1 MFSKYDVYTTVQS
14 MYCYPDTDVLINKLD
29 IRDKAELKQA
39 EEEFTAVKQMAL
51 LQEPIK
57 GRFTKTH
64 LFRIHRFLFEDV
76 YPFAGHIRKEQIS
89 KGDTMFYPPDLI
101 DRELERVFKN
111 IHSKKLLAEQDE
123 EKQIQNLSQTMAEL
137 NIIHPFREGNGR
149 STRELIRCIQ
159 NCANSNSCAAESA
172 VQVRPKSQSNKT
184 DKNKTERNH
193 PFLPDET
200 DRLTQREQLEDY
212 FYQALEVE
220 LLLRLCPDDEDAIYQ
235 IVDLLV
241 DTCST
246 KRKMLRIAGDD
257 KPVEV
262 VRSRLKK
269 LNADH
274 IRFVLGCLAE
284 NTSPVRN
291 MKQYLLAALFN
302 APTTMNLYYQNK
314 TNHDFARGSPGR

>member
-14 MYCYPDTDVLINKLD
+14 MYCYPDTDVLINKLN

-111 IHSKKLLAEQDE
+111 IRSKKLLAERNE

-149 STRELIRCIQ
+149 TQRVFLTQLIRNAGYDISF
-159 NCANSNSCAAESA
+159 ADMD
-172 VQVRPKSQSNKT
+172 T
-184 DKNKTERNH
+184 
-193 PFLPDET
+193 
-200 DRLTQREQLEDY
+200 
-212 FYQALEVE
+212 
-220 LLLRLCPDDEDAIYQ
+220 
-235 IVDLLV
+235 DLL
-241 DTCST
+241 
-246 KRKMLRIAGDD
+246 MIATIQSAQGVTDL
-257 KPVEV
+257 
-262 VRSRLKK
+262 LK
-269 LNADH
+269 AVFSES
-274 IRFVLGCLAE
+274 IF
-284 NTSPVRN
+284 
-291 MKQYLLAALFN
+291 
-302 APTTMNLYYQNK
+302 
-314 TNHDFARGSPGR
+314 